1 MKALPAWQ
9 TAALPPRALLAL
21 TAMVMLAHVL
31 LLEAAPAQWGVHTQP
46 AQAALRPLVTRTIT
60 IKPVPAATAA
70 TAAPVAPPQ
79 APRARR
85 LQQNRAPALVP
96 QEPIAT
102 ESIAIP
108 VETAPPVASPAPA
121 VPEATPPPAAAGPAL
136 SIPGSTRFVYT
147 MTGRSKGMDY
157 NAAAELNWLQDGQ
170 NYEAKMS
177 VSALFLGARSMSSS
191 GRITADGLAPTRFSD
206 KSRSERATHF
216 DADKGKIT
224 FSANTPDAPWLRGAQ
239 DRVSVFLQLA
249 SLMAGDPAKYPPGS
263 TVSLYT
269 AGPREVDTWT
279 FTVKAPEKLSLPM
292 GEVEAVKLQRKPLRD
307 YDQTIEIWLA
317 PSLDW
322 LPVRNRITQ
331 HNGDFVDQQLR
342 VAARP

>member
-1 MKALPAWQ
+1 MTALPAWPS
-9 TAALPPRALLAL
+9 AALPPRALLVL
-21 TAMVMLAHVL
+21 TVL
-31 LLEAAPAQWGVHTQP
+31 VVLVHLMLLEVAPAHWGAQLQP
-46 AQAALRPLVTRTIT
+46 VQGPLKPLVTRTI
-60 IKPVPAATAA
+60 IIPAAPAA
-70 TAAPVAPPQ
+70 VAAPAASPRPARAPRLQENRSLTPAPQ
-79 APRARR
+79 AQP
-85 LQQNRAPALVP
+85 
-96 QEPIAT
+96 AT
-102 ESIAIP
+102 ESIATPLPAVVEAATPTP
-108 VETAPPVASPAPA
+108 VPPETTAP
-121 VPEATPPPAAAGPAL
+121 ATAAGPAL
-136 SIPGSTRFVYT
+136 SIPGSVRFVYT

-157 NAAAELNWLQDGQ
+157 NAAAELSWHQDGQ
-170 NYEAKMS
+170 NYEATMS

-191 GRITADGLAPTRFSD
+191 GRLTADGLAPTRFSD
-206 KSRSERATHF
+206 KSRGERATHF

-249 SLMAGDPAKYPPGS
+249 SLMAGDPGKYPPGS
-263 TVSLYT
+263 TVALYT

-279 FTVKAPEKLSLPM
+279 FTVEGPEKLSLPM
-292 GEVEAVKLQRKPLRD
+292 GDVETVKLRRKPQRD
-307 YDQTIEIWLA
+307 YDQAIEVWLA